1 MFDYAAARA
10 TMVETQLRPNRID
23 EPRLLQAMTDIPRER
38 FVPEGLHACA
48 YGDEDLALGDGRFL
62 IEPLALGKLLQT
74 ADARR
79 HDVVLLLGDTT
90 GYVAAVLSRLA
101 GSVFVMLPPDLPP
114 GPVQARLSGLETDN
128 VALVTGLT
136 SEGLPGRAPFD
147 LILLAGSVP
156 TIPPALLDQLGDG
169 GRLVAVVEHGR
180 SGKVTL
186 ARKVNGAIGRL
197 TPFDAQVHRL
207 PGLAAEPAFSF

>member
-1 MFDYAAARA
+1 MFDYPAARA

-38 FVPEGLHACA
+38 FVPESPHGCA
-48 YGDEDLALGDGRFL
+48 YGDEDLALGNGRFL

-79 HDVVLLLGDTT
+79 QDIVLLLGDTT
-90 GYVAAVLSRLA
+90 GYVAAILSRLA
-101 GSVFVMLPPDLPP
+101 GSVFVLRPPGLPP
-114 GPVQARLSGLETDN
+114 GPVQAPLSGLDTDN
-128 VALVTGLT
+128 VALVTGLA
-136 SEGLPGRAPFD
+136 SEGLPSRAPFD
-147 LILLAGSVP
+147 LIVLARAVP
-156 TIPPALLDQLGDG
+156 AIPSAHLDQLGEG

-207 PGLAAEPAFSF
+207 PGSTDEPAFSF